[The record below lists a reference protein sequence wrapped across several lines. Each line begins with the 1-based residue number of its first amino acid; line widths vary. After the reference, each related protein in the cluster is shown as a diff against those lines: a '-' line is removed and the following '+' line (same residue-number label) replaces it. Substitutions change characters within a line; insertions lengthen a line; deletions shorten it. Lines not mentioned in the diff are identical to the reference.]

1 MEIYDDEEDPDFLP
15 DINYGVY
22 EDEEDLVPMEDLNN
36 FRVNPEPEQLQFVM
50 SKKGRDM
57 VEYDGYLYT
66 FRYNRGNGD
75 VVYSC
80 KHHRGGCMAKVVLNN
95 NTYKME
101 TITEHSHEADPVD
114 VGKLQVYQEAL
125 RISMA
130 NRKISPRDVYNQ
142 AIENL
147 ILDDSVIAAVDY
159 ENIRHL
165 IAKARKDAKNYPP
178 GARNFQDVEI
188 PEGWKYFADQTPFV
202 FHDDPP
208 GVASKAKTI
217 RVRDP
222 LLQNKRSKTSN
233 PAIILALV
241 DATENFNSENVP
253 ASLTSVTRATRAIQ
267 VDRRSGEADRR
278 IPRYP

>member
-1 MEIYDDEEDPDFLP
+1 MDQQAEESTVEPAMGRSKPKGSLSHGRDIVMEIYDDEEDPDFLP

-66 FRYNRGNGD
+66 FRYNE
-75 VVYSC
+75 
-80 KHHRGGCMAKVVLNN
+80 A
-95 NTYKME
+95 ME
-101 TITEHSHEADPVD
+101 TSFTLANITEEDAWPSRPCGCRQTSSVSR
-114 VGKLQVYQEAL
+114 AL

-130 NRKISPRDVYNQ
+130 NRKV
-142 AIENL
+142 E
-147 ILDDSVIAAVDY
+147 
-159 ENIRHL
+159 
-165 IAKARKDAKNYPP
+165 KANVSATSQFKPHPTNELEQWHSLLNAFLKKETIVHIWVVLTM
-178 GARNFQDVEI
+178 FKMEL
-188 PEGWKYFADQTPFV
+188 
-202 FHDDPP
+202 
-208 GVASKAKTI
+208 GVASKAKAI

>member
-1 MEIYDDEEDPDFLP
+1 
-15 DINYGVY
+15 
-22 EDEEDLVPMEDLNN
+22 
-36 FRVNPEPEQLQFVM
+36 M

-95 NTYKME
+95 NNYKME

-130 NRKISPRDVYNQ
+130 NRKISPRDV
-142 AIENL
+142 
-147 ILDDSVIAAVDY
+147 
-159 ENIRHL
+159 
-165 IAKARKDAKNYPP
+165 KDAKNYPP

-188 PEGWKYFADQTPFV
+188 PEGWKC
-202 FHDDPP
+202 
-208 GVASKAKTI
+208 GVQAKAI

-222 LLQNKRSKTSN
+222 LLQNERSKTSN

-241 DATENFNSENVP
+241 DATENFNSENVRQVLQVSP
-253 ASLTSVTRATRAIQ
+253 VLRELSKLTGDPEKLIAEFQDIH
-267 VDRRSGEADRR
+267 ENN
-278 IPRYP
+278 I

>member
-36 FRVNPEPEQLQFVM
+36 FRVNPEPEQLQ
-50 SKKGRDM
+50 
-57 VEYDGYLYT
+57 
-66 FRYNRGNGD
+66 
-75 VVYSC
+75 
-80 KHHRGGCMAKVVLNN
+80 GGCMAKVVLNN

-188 PEGWKYFADQTPFV
+188 PEGWKYFADQTPFMEL
-202 FHDDPP
+202 